1 MYSAARTIMGHICLS
16 NRHSIPIFIS
26 IVALTL
32 FVVFADNIRLRDAS
46 AQAFLSR
53 DISSFPTGN
62 TTSLPTSSNIGNV
75 ATYENSTL
83 GVTFTYPSNWQK
95 TELPSP
101 GTTLVKFISPD
112 NVISPARIEVL
123 IEKIP
128 NQTTLDQYLMRS
140 NDLLSLTVDVTNI
153 ISSDNSTT
161 LSGNPAYTRT
171 FVVKQPLPGTLQG
184 IELEMLQTISVRG
197 NEGYTITYSA
207 ERPQFERYLM
217 MVQQM
222 INSFTIL

>member
-1 MYSAARTIMGHICLS
+1 MGHICLS
-16 NRHSIPIFIS
+16 HRHSLAIFIS

-32 FVVFADNIRLRDAS
+32 FVIFADNILLRDAS

-53 DISSFPTGN
+53 DISSFPTGKP
-62 TTSLPTSSNIGNV
+62 TSLPTSSATDNIRGTNIGNI
-75 ATYENSTL
+75 ATYENSTV
-83 GVTFTYPSNWQK
+83 GVRFPYPSNWQK

-101 GTTLVKFISPD
+101 GTTFVQFVSPD

-128 NQTTLDQYLMRS
+128 NQTTLNQYLMRS
-140 NDLLSLTVDVTNI
+140 NDLLSLTADVTNI

-161 LSGNPAYTRT
+161 LSGNPAYIRT
-171 FVVKQPLPGTLQG
+171 FVVKQPLPGILQE
-184 IELEMLQTISVRG
+184 IELVMLQTISVGG

-207 ERPQFERYLM
+207 ERPQFEKYLM